1 MKVLAILISLF
12 FLGGVAATIGL
23 ALSETPGVAVATVVP
38 LCFLGWVAIDTIRRA
53 RAERQGKKKAVH

>member
-1 MKVLAILISLF
+1 MKALAVLISLF

-23 ALSETPGVAVATVVP
+23 AFSETPNVAFGTVVP

-53 RAERQGKKKAVH
+53 RAERQGKRQAVY